1 MVPMT
6 ATVPTVPTVFI
17 GVDGVAAG
25 VDVAGTS
32 VGGRCGGAVA

>member
-6 ATVPTVPTVFI
+6 ATVPTVFI
-17 GVDGVAAG
+17 VVDGVAAG